1 MCFFWD
7 SLNWKKRSLS
17 LLFWWVLSFFDE
29 QSGLWRFSG
38 SLVYGESVKCR
49 GVTRLWR
56 ALVSRVFMCW
66 LLWSHL
72 AMRLVGAWVSSSRSR
87 WSRNR
92 RSAFCIGLLHS
103 FLDFRTVGIMFLSRC
118 WRPLFGS
125 QSWLM
130 ETSCCRHRGSG
141 NPRIGW
147 MVNQA

>member
-1 MCFFWD
+1 MDPPDKDPDPDTLKLPGYPIRPRPIVMCF
-7 SLNWKKRSLS
+7 NWKKRSLS

-72 AMRLVGAWVSSSRSR
+72 AMRLESCFYRGVGDHSLVLRVGSW
-87 WSRNR
+87 R
-92 RSAFCIGLLHS
+92 RPV
-103 FLDFRTVGIMFLSRC
+103 VGT
-118 WRPLFGS
+118 G
-125 QSWLM
+125 
-130 ETSCCRHRGSG
+130 GG
-141 NPRIGW
+141 NPQIG
-147 MVNQA
+147 